1 VKTVSHPEEWLYCC
15 GFESHPDY
23 KINVYKKSMKKL
35 LLFLTLFC
43 SLNIFS
49 QNQPLVLQ
57 KYTTQHILRLEYPTS
72 YLKVTVGSRLN
83 DKSYLDF
90 DENTMNDPFGFGA
103 YDIKMKIFAT
113 PKIDYVQRVFITGLT
128 KPIYFFS
135 VGVIRKF

>member
-1 VKTVSHPEEWLYCC
+1 
-15 GFESHPDY
+15 
-23 KINVYKKSMKKL
+23 MKKL

-113 PKIDYVQRVFITGLT
+113 PKIDYVQRIFVTGLT
-128 KPIYFFS
+128 NPIYFFS
-135 VGVIRKF
+135 LGVIRKF

>member
-1 VKTVSHPEEWLYCC
+1 
-15 GFESHPDY
+15 
-23 KINVYKKSMKKL
+23 MKKL
-35 LLFLTLFC
+35 LLILTLFC
-43 SLNIFS
+43 SLNLFS

-57 KYTTQHILRLEYPTS
+57 KYTAQHILRLEYPMS